1 MSKPPAGPRCAAL
14 VGPHGS
20 GKTTLLESLLFVTET
35 IPRKGAVK
43 DGTTVGDSSPAAR
56 ARQMSVESNIASA
69 RFMDEAW
76 TFIDCPGSIEFAH
89 EAHAALM
96 IADIAIVVCE
106 PSVDRAPVLGPTLKF
121 LDDHQIPHLVFVN
134 KLDHT
139 EARMRDV
146 IAAIQAVSTRK
157 LVLRQVPIRDKDH
170 VTGYVDL
177 ISERAYAYK
186 PGKPSDLVKLPPD
199 AAPRTEEARRELL
212 EALADFDDKLL
223 EQLLEDTVPSK
234 SDLYADVSRTLAA
247 DQLVPVM
254 IGAAEQD
261 GGVRRLLKAL
271 RHDAPDERTAMKRLG
286 IPAEG
291 EPLAQIF
298 KTQYAAHSGKLS
310 HARIWRGPLA
320 DGTTLSDGR
329 NTARVAGLFRS
340 TGAQLAKLAKVEAG
354 EVAALGRLE
363 GIATGAVLTASGSVP
378 KGLAAWPAAP
388 APLFALAIAAE
399 KRADDVKLS
408 GALQRLA
415 EEDGSLS
422 SHHDPD
428 TGEYLLWGQGEMH
441 LLVAADRLKTQYNV
455 PVVARP
461 PHVPYKETIRK
472 PMRQHARHKRQSGGH
487 GQFAD
492 VTVEIRPLE
501 RGQGF
506 VFEDRI
512 VGGAIPR
519 NFIPS
524 VEEGIR
530 EYLKKGPLG
539 FPVVDLAATLVDGQF
554 HAVDSSD
561 AAFKVAGALAM
572 REAMPNCNPVLLE
585 PICKVSIAVPSE
597 HTSKAQRIV
606 SGRRGQILGFDA
618 KPGWPGWD
626 EVHAHLP
633 QAEMH
638 DLIVELRSLTMGIG
652 TFSWAFDH
660 LAEVT
665 GKAAERVVAQANE
678 AQQKKAA
685 P

>member
-20 GKTTLLESLLFVTET
+20 GKTTLLESLLFVSGA
-35 IPRKGAVK
+35 IPRKGSIK
-43 DGTTVGDSSPAAR
+43 DGSTVGDASPAAR
-56 ARQMSVESNIASA
+56 ARQMSVEPNLATTQ
-69 RFMDEAW
+69 FMDEAW
-76 TFIDCPGSIEFAH
+76 TFIDCPGSVEFAH
-89 EAHAALM
+89 EAHCALM
-96 IADIAIVVCE
+96 VADIAIVVCE
-106 PSVDRAPVLGPTLKF
+106 PSIDRAPVLGPTLKF
-121 LDDHQIPHLVFVN
+121 LDDHKIPHLIFVN

-146 IAAIQAVSTRK
+146 IAAIQAVSARK

-186 PGKPSDLVKLPPD
+186 PGKPSDLVKLPAD
-199 AAPRTEEARRELL
+199 VAPRTEEARRELL

-223 EQLLEDTVPSK
+223 EQLLEDTAPSK
-234 SDLYADVSRTLAA
+234 ADVYADVVRTVAA
-247 DQLVPVM
+247 DQLVPVL
-254 IGAAEQD
+254 IGSAEQD

-271 RHDAPDERTAMKRLG
+271 RHDGPAEATALARLG
-286 IPAEG
+286 IAAAG
-291 EPLAQIF
+291 EPLTQVF
-298 KTQYAAHSGKLS
+298 KTQYAAHAGKLS
-310 HARIWRGPLA
+310 FARVWRGPLA
-320 DGTTLSDGR
+320 DGATLSDGKAS
-329 NTARVAGLFRS
+329 ARVAGIFRP
-340 TGAQLAKLAKVEAG
+340 TGTQLAKLPKAEAG
-354 EVAALGRLE
+354 EVVALGRLE
-363 GIATGAVLTASGSVP
+363 GIATGAVLTPSGAGA
-378 KGLAAWPAAP
+378 KGIAAWPEAP

-415 EEDGSLS
+415 EEDASLS

-441 LLVAADRLKTQYNV
+441 LLVAADRLKAQYNV
-455 PVVARP
+455 PVVTHP
-461 PHVPYKETIRK
+461 PQVPYKETIRK
-472 PMRQHARHKRQSGGH
+472 PVRQHARHKRQSGGH

-506 VFEDRI
+506 VFEDKI

-530 EYLKKGPLG
+530 DYLKRGPLG
-539 FPVVDLAATLVDGQF
+539 FPVVDVAVTLVDGQF
-554 HAVDSSD
+554 HSVDSSD
-561 AAFKVAGALAM
+561 AAFKTAGGLAM
-572 REAMPNCNPVLLE
+572 REAMPNCGPVLLG
-585 PICKVSIAVPSE
+585 PICKVAIAVPNE

-618 KPGWPGWD
+618 KPDWPGWD
-626 EVHAHLP
+626 EVQAHLP

-638 DLIVELRSLTMGIG
+638 DLIVELRSLTMGVG
-652 TFSWAFDH
+652 TFAWSFDH

-665 GKAAERVVAQANE
+665 GKAAERVVAHAGDG
-678 AQQKKAA
+678 QQKKAA
-685 P
+685 Q